1 MRIAN
6 VSFRSFIC
14 VLALGCVPVSHALA
28 QAVVATISVGKS
40 PTGVGVNSRTNK
52 IYVANS
58 GDNTVSVIDGT
69 TNTVTATITG
79 VTSGQQVAVNSITNR
94 TFVDE
99 FETANIAALGSTLT
113 AHQIRL
119 GTGSGSTS
127 SQGIA
132 VNSQTN
138 TVYVCSN
145 GQIVVI
151 NGGTGAIVTSIP
163 VPLCV
168 FALAVDE
175 TRNQIYAGTI
185 DKTIQVIDGT
195 TNAVVNSY
203 ATDFKNSF
211 ATGLAMDSAK
221 NRLGVAYTVINGP
234 VEILDAPSG
243 TLLGTVSGLNSP
255 ESAAFTPSGGRLVI
269 SEGGANSLRFVN
281 TQTFNIVKTLGVG
294 KMPLGLAINATTRM
308 LYVAN
313 FQDNTVSVV
322 SLQ

>member
-1 MRIAN
+1 
-6 VSFRSFIC
+6 
-14 VLALGCVPVSHALA
+14 
-28 QAVVATISVGKS
+28 
-40 PTGVGVNSRTNK
+40 
-52 IYVANS
+52 
-58 GDNTVSVIDGT
+58 
-69 TNTVTATITG
+69 
-79 VTSGQQVAVNSITNR
+79 VNSITNR

-99 FETANIAALGSTLT
+99 FETANIAAMGSTLT
-113 AHQIRL
+113 AHQIPL

-163 VPLCV
+163 VPLCD